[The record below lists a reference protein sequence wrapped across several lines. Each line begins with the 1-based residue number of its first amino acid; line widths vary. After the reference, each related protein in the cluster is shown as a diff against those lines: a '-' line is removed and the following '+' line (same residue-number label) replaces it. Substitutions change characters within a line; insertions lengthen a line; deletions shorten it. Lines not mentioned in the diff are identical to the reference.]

1 MPTEHVAR
9 RGRLAAILRE
19 RGLAAAVVTDLVNVR
34 YLTGFT
40 GSNGATRVSEDGTAV
55 LVTDGRYRDQAA
67 EESPDVEVVVDRDL
81 LGALSKETGGA
92 QRVGVETHA
101 LTVDDYDEARER
113 FDGVELVSLGR
124 AVEQLRVVKDET
136 ELDALRRA
144 CDISVQALDEVLAG
158 PLLGRT
164 EREIARAL
172 EWTMFA
178 KGAEAIGFETIV
190 ASGPN
195 TAIPHHDPTDRPV
208 GRDELLKIDFG
219 ARVDGY
225 HADCTRTVVVGRAD
239 DWQREVY
246 EAVRVAQH
254 AGLDACQEGT
264 PVADVDALVRQV
276 LADAGWLEAF
286 TTGLGH
292 GVGLRIH
299 EDPFLSAKAPAR
311 LERRTALTME
321 PGIYVAGRGGVR
333 IEDTL
338 VVTDG
343 APELLTVATKDLLE
357 LA

>member
-1 MPTEHVAR
+1 MPSEHLSR
-9 RGRLAAILRE
+9 RERLAAILRE

-40 GSNGATRVSEDGTAV
+40 GSNGAVRVGEDGSAV
-55 LVTDGRYRDQAA
+55 FVTDGRYGDQAA
-67 EESPDVEVVVDRDL
+67 EEAPDVEVVVDRDL
-81 LGALSKETGGA
+81 LGALASGTGGA
-92 QRVGVETHA
+92 QRIGVETHA
-101 LTVDDYDEARER
+101 LTVDDYDRAREA
-113 FDGVELVSLGR
+113 FDGVELVSLGA
-124 AVEQLRVVKDET
+124 AVEQLRVVKDDG

-144 CDISVQALDEVLAG
+144 CDISVQALAEVLAG

-164 EREIARAL
+164 EREIARDL
-172 EWTMFA
+172 EWTMYG
-178 KGAEAIGFETIV
+178 KGAEAIAFETIV

-225 HADCTRTVVVGRAD
+225 HADCTRTVVVGKAD
-239 DWQREVY
+239 AWQREVY
-246 EAVRVAQH
+246 EVVRTAQQ
-254 AGLDACQEGT
+254 AGVDACVEGAIC
-264 PVADVDALVRQV
+264 ADVDALVRQV

-299 EDPFLSAKAPAR
+299 EDPFLSARAPAR

-321 PGIYVAGRGGVR
+321 PGIYVAGLGGVR

>member
-113 FDGVELVSLGR
+113 FDGVELVSLER

-158 PLLGRT
+158 PLRGRT

-246 EAVRVAQH
+246 EAVRVAQQ

>member
-1 MPTEHVAR
+1 MPAEHLAR
-9 RGRLAAILRE
+9 RQRLATLLRE
-19 RGLAAAVVTDLVNVR
+19 RGLAAAMITDLVNVR

-40 GSNGATRVSEDGTAV
+40 GSNGAVRVAEDGSAE

-67 EESPDVEVVVDRDL
+67 EESPDVAVTINRDL
-81 LGALSKETGGA
+81 IGALAAGA
-92 QRVGVETHA
+92 AGAARVGVETHV
-101 LTVDDYDEARER
+101 LTVDDHARAREAY
-113 FDGVELVSLGR
+113 GEVALVSLDR
-124 AVEQLRVVKDET
+124 AVEQLRVVKDES

-164 EREIARAL
+164 EREIARDL
-172 EWTMFA
+172 EWTMYA

-190 ASGPN
+190 AAGEN
-195 TAIPHHDPTDRPV
+195 AAIPHHDPTDRPV

-239 DWQREVY
+239 AWQREAY
-246 EAVRVAQH
+246 EVVRAAQQ
-254 AGLDACQEGT
+254 AGVDTVREG
-264 PVADVDALVRQV
+264 ALGSDVDATVRQV
-276 LADAGWLEAF
+276 LDDAGWLEHF

-292 GVGLRIH
+292 GVGLQIH
-299 EDPFLSAKAPAR
+299 EDPFLRPTEPVR
-311 LERRTALTME
+311 LERRTPLTVE
-321 PGIYVAGRGGVR
+321 PGVYVPGRGGVR

-343 APELLTVATKDLLE
+343 AAELLTVATKDLLE

>member
-9 RGRLAAILRE
+9 RGRLAAILCE

-55 LVTDGRYRDQAA
+55 LATDGRYRDQAA
-67 EESPDVEVVVDRDL
+67 EEAPDVEVVVDRDL

-164 EREIARAL
+164 EREIARDL
-172 EWTMFA
+172 EWTMYA

-190 ASGPN
+190 ASGPH

-246 EAVRVAQH
+246 EAVRVAQQ
-254 AGLDACQEGT
+254 AGLDACQEGV